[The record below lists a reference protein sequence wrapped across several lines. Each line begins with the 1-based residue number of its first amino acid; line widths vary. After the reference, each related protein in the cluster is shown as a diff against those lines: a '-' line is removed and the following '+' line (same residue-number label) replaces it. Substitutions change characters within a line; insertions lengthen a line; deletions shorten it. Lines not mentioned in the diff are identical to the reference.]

1 MAQRLFHLMKG
12 LRTPSMPPSLPQ
24 SAPIVST
31 VILAA
36 VIASGCSPRV
46 EVAVPQEPITI
57 NLNVK
62 IEHEILVKVDKEI
75 DEIFDENSD
84 LF

>member
-1 MAQRLFHLMKG
+1 MQMTK
-12 LRTPSMPPSLPQ
+12 SLQ
-24 SAPIVST
+24 LLSLGCLVSVLSACAPT
-31 VILAA
+31 VQ
-36 VIASGCSPRV
+36 
-46 EVAVPQEPITI
+46 VAVPNEPITI

-75 DEIFDENSD
+75 DDLFEENSD

>member
-1 MAQRLFHLMKG
+1 MLIRLVMKFW
-12 LRTPSMPPSLPQ
+12 R
-24 SAPIVST
+24 ST
-31 VILAA
+31 GVILGICILLSACA
-36 VIASGCSPRV
+36 PTVQ
-46 EVAVPQEPITI
+46 VAVPNEPITI

-75 DEIFDENSD
+75 DDLFTENSD

>member
-1 MAQRLFHLMKG
+1 MLIRLMMKFWRSTG
-12 LRTPSMPPSLPQ
+12 LLLGFCILLTAC
-24 SAPIVST
+24 APT
-31 VILAA
+31 VQ
-36 VIASGCSPRV
+36 
-46 EVAVPQEPITI
+46 VAVPNEPITI

-75 DEIFDENSD
+75 DDLFSENSD

>member
-1 MAQRLFHLMKG
+1 MHVKKTLQSMSLLCLMAVML
-12 LRTPSMPPSLPQ
+12 
-24 SAPIVST
+24 SACAPT
-31 VILAA
+31 VQ
-36 VIASGCSPRV
+36 
-46 EVAVPQEPITI
+46 VAVPNEPITI

-75 DEIFDENSD
+75 DDLFEENSD

>member
-1 MAQRLFHLMKG
+1 MHVQKTLQSLSLFSLMAVML
-12 LRTPSMPPSLPQ
+12 
-24 SAPIVST
+24 SACAPT
-31 VILAA
+31 VQ
-36 VIASGCSPRV
+36 
-46 EVAVPQEPITI
+46 VAVPNEPITI

-75 DEIFDENSD
+75 DDLFEENSD

>member
-1 MAQRLFHLMKG
+1 MQLTKTLQ
-12 LRTPSMPPSLPQ
+12 SLLLY
-24 SAPIVST
+24 S
-31 VILAA
+31 LAA
-36 VIASGCSPRV
+36 MMLSACAPTVQ
-46 EVAVPQEPITI
+46 VAVPNEPITI

-75 DEIFDENSD
+75 DDLFEENSD

>member
-1 MAQRLFHLMKG
+1 MLGCCIL
-12 LRTPSMPPSLPQ
+12 L
-24 SAPIVST
+24 SACAPT
-31 VILAA
+31 VQ
-36 VIASGCSPRV
+36 
-46 EVAVPQEPITI
+46 VAVPNEPITI

-75 DEIFDENSD
+75 DDLFSENSD